1 MTSKII
7 HVFPQQGIVQAI
19 WSTTTRSYTN
29 CEIDYLLH
37 FGLHP
42 KIIPEGV
49 SQFGLVI
56 WVMWPLL
63 SFRDNLYIYFW
74 NSFKIG
80 IGMNRD
86 VSENGGECATEFL
99 RFFLF
104 VIIQVRFLKICLDF
118 EHFCPWIGDCR
129 RSIFGPTG
137 LPADNVTRNRHDCTP
152 AGGARFIG
160 SPMHWHAR
168 LAYSPLTYV
177 RTIWSILHR

>member
-37 FGLHP
+37 FDLHP

-49 SQFGLVI
+49 SQFGLVM

-63 SFRDNLYIYFW
+63 SFRDNLYIYFRTVLKSALAW
-74 NSFKIG
+74 TETSPKTEGNVQRSFF
-80 IGMNRD
+80 
-86 VSENGGECATEFL
+86 V
-99 RFFLF
+99 FFCSWYF
-104 VIIQVRFLKICLDF
+104 RFLKICLDF
-118 EHFCPWIGDCR
+118 EHSCPWIGDCR

-160 SPMHWHAR
+160 SPMHWDAR
-168 LAYSPLTYV
+168 RAYSQLTYV